1 MGYVGLPLAVA
12 FAEKYY
18 TVGFDINTKRINEIK
33 KGLDKTQEIESKV
46 LLNVLVNQE
55 TIKGLFV
62 STEIEDLRNS
72 NYYIVT
78 VPTPIDKN
86 HKPDLTPLFKASEA
100 IGHVLKKGDLRFNS

>member
-1 MGYVGLPLAVA
+1 MSDYPQLWHLLKNIILLDLILILS
-12 FAEKYY
+12 ESRKY
-18 TVGFDINTKRINEIK
+18 K

-100 IGHVLKKGDLRFNS
+100 IGHVLKKGDTVIL